1 MDTTRAGVVALPCT
15 PAINVDFA
23 WPPLTAKDFWL
34 MWPFLV
40 IEYEISNALCLQPD
54 DLTKVSIFSH
64 CYSRKENCVLTII
77 FFRKRCKQLWL

>member
-1 MDTTRAGVVALPCT
+1 MQGVMDTTRAGVVALPCT

-40 IEYEISNALCLQPD
+40 IEYEIPNTLCLQPD

-64 CYSRKENCVLTII
+64 WLLKERELCINNN
-77 FFRKRCKQLWL
+77 FF